1 MIHVKRGGRYAA
13 PFVICG
19 NIVQWK
25 HCEISGY
32 SERKLC
38 GLSGCSVRKALWY
51 QQMQNNG
58 RYRSIGEKD

>member
-19 NIVQWK
+19 NMVQWK

-32 SERKLC
+32 SERK
-38 GLSGCSVRKALWY
+38 ALWS
-51 QQMQNNG
+51 QRMQNNG

>member
-19 NIVQWK
+19 KIVRWK

-32 SERKLC
+32 SERK
-38 GLSGCSVRKALWY
+38 ALWS
-51 QQMQNNG
+51 QRMQCEESLVVSANA
-58 RYRSIGEKD
+58 E